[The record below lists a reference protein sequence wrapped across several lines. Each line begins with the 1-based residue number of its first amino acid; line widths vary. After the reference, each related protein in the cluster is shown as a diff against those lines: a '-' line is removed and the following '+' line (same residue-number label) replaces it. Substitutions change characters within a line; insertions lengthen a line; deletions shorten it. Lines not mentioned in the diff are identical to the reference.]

1 MEKFS
6 YVYIMGSSSRRAL
19 YVGVTGPL
27 YKRIWE
33 HKNNRGG
40 YFTSKYKCDRLLYFE
55 QFHHI
60 KAAIAR
66 EKELKGWRRKKKE
79 QLIESTNPEWKD
91 LAADWYPKELM
102 KDGVPIRLNEEHKIP
117 PPYSPAD
124 DRAGSLNGRRDD
136 EV

>member
-1 MEKFS
+1 M
-6 YVYIMGSSSRRAL
+6 
-19 YVGVTGPL
+19 
-27 YKRIWE
+27 
-33 HKNNRGG
+33 
-40 YFTSKYKCDRLLYFE
+40 DRLLYLE

-117 PPYSPAD
+117 PSYSPAD